1 MTQART
7 GNDSQE
13 NTGGGSSASA
23 TSRGGDLWWIGVL
36 VLAVLAYLLLLGGGY
51 LSAFL
56 SFNALPTHLPSLLAI
71 FQHSNNPSIA
81 WRTST
86 GPASHSSVGPA
97 WLYWTSVASLLLV
110 IGGGAL
116 YVRRLIKER
125 SQRRDED
132 VTQRQGLANRR
143 EVLAAA
149 GAKRLVKSAKNLRP
163 SLTTKPTVRDLG
175 WLLGESCRRECYG
188 TVEDSFSV
196 IGSSRS
202 GKGRFLIVNA
212 ILDAPGNVV
221 TTSTR
226 PDNLAIT
233 MNARACH
240 GPVTVFDP
248 QGLAR
253 GVPSGLKWSPVRGCN
268 DAATAI
274 SRAAAL
280 CAGAADDIENGAF
293 FLAQATTSVRC
304 LVHAAALEGLGAID
318 LYRWSSASAAQEAV
332 TILAQHPRSI
342 PYWAQEL
349 DDILSQEPKLR
360 GSIWALVSN
369 TLSAL
374 ANPAVVESMTPTGPD
389 DEFCPETF
397 LRSRGS
403 TLYLLGTNTG
413 AGATANFVAAMVED
427 LVTTAQRLASGNLGQ
442 RLAIPLALILD
453 ESANFT
459 LPSLP
464 NLLSMGGGSS
474 ISTLAVFQSM
484 SQARSRWSDAASAAI
499 FDSSTVK
506 IILGG
511 GSNARD
517 LEDLS
522 KLLGDFET
530 TETSITRHDGG
541 GRSTSESTRS
551 RPILEVSTIRS
562 LKEGQ
567 ALLLL
572 RRARPIILKM
582 RSWDSRR
589 DSKELLAGRAVV
601 EELLLRGEQEGRPS

>member
-1 MTQART
+1 METTRT
-7 GNDSQE
+7 GNGSPE
-13 NTGGGSSASA
+13 NTGGGPGSSGAS
-23 TSRGGDLWWIGVL
+23 RHGDLLWLGLFVTAIAVYAVL
-36 VLAVLAYLLLLGGGY
+36 VGAGRVSAAMWGTHLA
-51 LSAFL
+51 
-56 SFNALPTHLPSLLAI
+56 PTHQYPSLLAI
-71 FQHSNNPSIA
+71 VAHLGNSPSLA
-81 WRTST
+81 WQRGAFPT
-86 GPASHSSVGPA
+86 
-97 WLYWTSVASLLLV
+97 WLYLLTLGVMLVV
-110 IGGGAL
+110 IGSAVWFVARL
-116 YVRRLIKER
+116 VTQRRE
-125 SQRRDED
+125 RRDED
-132 VTQRQGLANRR
+132 VSQRPGLANRR
-143 EVLAAA
+143 EVLAVA
-149 GAKRLVKSAKNLRP
+149 GAKRLVKSARQLRP
-163 SLTTKPTVRDLG
+163 SLTKKATVRDLG
-175 WLLGESCRRECYG
+175 WFLGVSCRQECYAS
-188 TVEDSFSV
+188 VEDSAVV
-196 IGSSRS
+196 IGPPRS
-202 GKGRFLIVNA
+202 GKGRFLIVNE
-212 ILDAPGNVV
+212 ILDAPGSVV

-253 GVPSGLKWSPVRGCN
+253 GVPSGLKWSPSRGCG

-274 SRAAAL
+274 ARAAAL
-280 CAGAADDIENGAF
+280 CAGAADGIENGSF
-293 FLAQATTSVRC
+293 FLDQATTVVRC

-318 LYRWSSASAAQEAV
+318 LYRWSSAPAAQEAV
-332 TILAQHPRSI
+332 TILAQNPRAI

-374 ANPAVVESMTPTGPD
+374 ANPAVVESMTPTGRD
-389 DEFCPETF
+389 GEFCPETF

-413 AGATANFVAAMVED
+413 AGATANFVAAFVED
-427 LVTTAQRLASGNLGQ
+427 IVTTAQRIASSEPGQ

-464 NLLSMGGGSS
+464 NLLSMGGGSN

-484 SQARSRWSDAASAAI
+484 SQARDRWGEAASAAI
-499 FDSSTVK
+499 FDSSTLK

-511 GSNARD
+511 ASNARD

-522 KLLGDFET
+522 KLLGGVET

-572 RRARPIILKM
+572 RRAKPIILKM

-589 DSKELLAGRAVV
+589 DSKELRDGRAAV
-601 EELLLRGEQEGRPS
+601 EELLRNGATERRRS